1 MSTSFPMDV
10 MRVRFAGET
19 NVGMKRTHNEDYLF
33 LPEEERLLLV
43 ADGMG
48 GHASGDVAS
57 QLAVETIVSF
67 FKSTAEEPDITWP
80 FAVDGDGRRGENR
93 LVTSVKLANLKI
105 FEMAQKKSQLHG
117 MGTTLVACLFGDDD
131 LLIAH
136 VGDSRVY
143 LVNETGIRQIT
154 EDHSLLNDYIKMK
167 RISLD
172 EVDRFPHK
180 NVIVRALGMKD
191 SVAVD
196 ILRREP
202 IIGDTY
208 LLCSDGLNGMI
219 EDDEILSL
227 VRAEPD
233 LDECCSRLIN
243 KANENGGTDNITV
256 ALARLEPAT

>member
-1 MSTSFPMDV
+1 MSTSFPMDG

-19 NVGMKRTHNEDYLF
+19 NVGMKRTHNEDYLY

-57 QLAVETIVSF
+57 QLAIETIVSF
-67 FKSTAEEPDITWP
+67 FRATAEEPDITWP
-80 FAVDGDGRRGENR
+80 FAVDGNGRRGENR

-117 MGTTLVACLFGDDD
+117 MGTTLVACLFSDSD
-131 LLIAH
+131 LTIGH

-143 LVNETGIRQIT
+143 LLNDAGIIQLT

-167 RISLD
+167 RISPD

-196 ILRREP
+196 ILRRDA
-202 IIGDTY
+202 IIGDTF

-219 EDDEILSL
+219 EDDEMLRIFRS
-227 VRAEPD
+227 APN
-233 LDECCSRLIN
+233 LDECCSKLI
-243 KANENGGTDNITV
+243 KAANDNGGTDNITV
-256 ALARLEPAT
+256 AMARLEPNK

>member
-1 MSTSFPMDV
+1 MSTSFPMDG

-33 LPEEERLLLV
+33 LPDEERLLLV

-57 QLAVETIVSF
+57 QLAVETMVSF
-67 FKSTAEEPDITWP
+67 FRSTAEEPEITWP
-80 FAVDGDGRRGENR
+80 FAADHGGRREENR

-105 FEMAQKKSQLHG
+105 FELAQKNSRLHG
-117 MGTTLVACLFGDDD
+117 MGTTLVACLYCDDD
-131 LLIAH
+131 LIVAH

-143 LVNETGIRQIT
+143 LIKDEAIRQLT

-167 RISLD
+167 RISPD

-196 ILRREP
+196 IMHRQP
-202 IIGDTY
+202 NIGETY
-208 LLCSDGLNGMI
+208 LLCSDGLTAMM
-219 EDDEILSL
+219 EDPEILQQVL
-227 VRAEPD
+227 DEPD
-233 LDECCSRLIN
+233 LDKCCSKLVATAN
-243 KANENGGTDNITV
+243 KNGGVDNITV
-256 ALARLEPAT
+256 AMARLEPAS